1 VTMLFA
7 TAATTAALPSRGTRG
22 SALST
27 FTALLRRE
35 FWEHRGGLW
44 SAQIWTTVVLLI
56 LMVLSILIGEAFRIR
71 FMGDTDVAAIS
82 VQALSALGPD
92 QVREFRE
99 GLRIGLWGLGMVNQI
114 VLYFVVLFY
123 CIGALY
129 DERKDRSILFWKSL
143 PATDTQTVLSKL
155 VTAIVVAPV
164 IALVA
169 TAILHVGFLLLVFL
183 YLLLHGVAS
192 LSVLWQ
198 PDIFLTVWA
207 QMAAAVP
214 VQMLWAVPGIAWL
227 LLASSWAKRAPF
239 VWAVLVPLL
248 AGIFVG
254 MIDGMM
260 RVSLPRMWFWEHVVS
275 RIFTAPGLT
284 AGATGL
290 VPWRWRDGDPVAN
303 LVSWDSLGAMLANPA
318 TWIGL
323 VVGAGLLAAAIW
335 LRRYRDDS

>member
-1 VTMLFA
+1 MTTLTA
-7 TAATTAALPSRGTRG
+7 NAAATGAMPARHTPG

-82 VQALSALGPD
+82 VQALGALGPD

-143 PATDTQTVLSKL
+143 PATDTQTVLSKM

-164 IALVA
+164 IAFVA
-169 TAILHVGFLLLVFL
+169 TAILHVGFLALVFL
-183 YLLLHGVAS
+183 YLVLHGVGS

-198 PDIFLTVWA
+198 PDIFLTTWA

-239 VWAVLVPLL
+239 VWAVLVPVL
-248 AGIFVG
+248 AGVFVG
-254 MIDGMM
+254 MIDTLA
-260 RVSLPRMWFWEHVVS
+260 RLRIPRTWFWEHVVG
-275 RIFTAPGLT
+275 RIFSAPGGT
-284 AGATGL
+284 TFQ
-290 VPWRWRDGDPVAN
+290 PWHWRDSSNPVAN
-303 LVSWDSLGAMLANPA
+303 LVSWDSLAAVLSNPA